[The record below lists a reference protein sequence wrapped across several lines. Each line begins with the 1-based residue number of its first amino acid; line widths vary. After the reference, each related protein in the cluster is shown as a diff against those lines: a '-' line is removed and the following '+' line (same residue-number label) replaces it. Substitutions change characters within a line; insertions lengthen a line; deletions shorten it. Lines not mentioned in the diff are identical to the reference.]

1 MMDQVEKVAEEEAED
16 ALVGVIAVK
25 TTTLDQETGMLAVGA
40 LAGETEAEVVV
51 IETRMTTMRE
61 GPPVKIEVVAGLSRR
76 TGMLAREAL
85 KEIKLSHK
93 ATPAGAV
100 TKMIAGELQNHLVE
114 MIKQER
120 RMETIPGVKT
130 SHLHHQSWA
139 SGVLHLATLVQED
152 LGERATKESPAGGVT
167 KMIAGERQNHLVEMI
182 RQERRTETTPG
193 VKTSHLLAVHP
204 LSWVS
209 GVLLL
214 LTLQLVEGDL

>member
-25 TTTLDQETGMLAVGA
+25 TTTLDQETGMVAVGA

-51 IETRMTTMRE
+51 IETRMTTTRE

-139 SGVLHLATLVQED
+139 SGVLHLVTLV
-152 LGERATKESPAGGVT
+152 
-167 KMIAGERQNHLVEMI
+167 
-182 RQERRTETTPG
+182 
-193 VKTSHLLAVHP
+193 
-204 LSWVS
+204 
-209 GVLLL
+209 
-214 LTLQLVEGDL
+214 